1 VAVYTTRERVRIA
14 LARDL
19 DDVDGTAASLK
30 DEAIEDAI
38 VEATSRVDGK
48 LGGRY
53 KVPFADPVPA
63 LVQTICRDLS
73 MFLCDLTFREV
84 RDYASQFNPVYI
96 RYQEAIKT
104 LDQIAAGQISLPD
117 APGVE
122 TPLGS
127 GEAVIV
133 INQTDQLFSPC
144 DFDLRRRYRVWP

>member
-1 VAVYTTRERVRIA
+1 MSDYTTLERVRLA

-19 DDVDGTAASLK
+19 DDVDGTAASLT
-30 DEAIEDAI
+30 DGAIEDAI
-38 VEATSRVDGK
+38 AEATSRIDGK

-63 LVQTICRDLS
+63 LVRSVCRDLA
-73 MFLCDLTFREV
+73 MFLCDLTYREV
-84 RDYASQFNPVYI
+84 RDYSSQYNPVYI

-104 LDQIAAGQISLPD
+104 LDQIAAGDIDLPD

-122 TPLGS
+122 TPTQS

-133 INQTDQLFSPC
+133 INQTNQLFSPC
-144 DFDLRRRYRVWP
+144 DFDLRRSYPVWP